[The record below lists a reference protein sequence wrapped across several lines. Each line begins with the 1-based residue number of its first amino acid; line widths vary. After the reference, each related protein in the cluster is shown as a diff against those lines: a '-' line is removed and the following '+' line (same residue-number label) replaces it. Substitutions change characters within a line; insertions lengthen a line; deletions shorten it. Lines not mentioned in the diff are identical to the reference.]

1 VSIAIAAGMLVIAA
15 GFALVRA
22 RDHQPAPPPELAT
35 YMAALQHHTHKLN
48 LSIQA
53 ENAALA
59 GFYLREVEEASE
71 QIEQLFPEHDGFP
84 VAALVHAQLD
94 PRLAALNEA
103 IEGTRWDDAQ
113 SGLSDL
119 IAGCNGCHAAA
130 AHGFIKVEVTT
141 ANPFNQSFTN

>member
-1 VSIAIAAGMLVIAA
+1 MLAVAA
-15 GFALVRA
+15 GFAFVRA
-22 RDHQPAPPPELAT
+22 RGRPPTPPPELAT
-35 YMAALQHHTHKLN
+35 YMATLQHHTHKLN

-71 QIEQLFPEHDGFP
+71 QIEQRFPEHDGFP

-103 IEGTRWDDAQ
+103 IEGARWDQARN
-113 SGLSDL
+113 GLSDL

-130 AHGFIKVEVTT
+130 AHGFIRVEVTT
-141 ANPFNQSFTN
+141 ANPFNQSFVP